1 MERVR
6 NYIKLMR
13 LKHCVKNILILLPLV
28 FSGEFFQ
35 YGKLL
40 SSALGFL
47 AFSFLASAVYILNDI
62 QDVEKDR
69 LHPKKKFRPIAS
81 GKVSEK
87 QGRVLSVVAMI
98 GAITLNFLATTNYVS
113 FIFLGIYLVMNI
125 FYSKGLKN
133 VPLLDIVVLASG
145 FLLRL
150 IYGGIVT
157 NIHISNWLYLTVI
170 TASFYMGLGKR
181 RNELGKSG
189 NQINTRKVLKYYNYA
204 FLDKNMYMCLGLTNA
219 FYALWVIGT
228 QKEVMIWT
236 VPMVMVLGMKYSL
249 NIERDSDG
257 DPVEVI
263 LQDKVLWLLGI
274 LYSALVIGAI
284 YLE

>member
-87 QGRVLSVVAMI
+87 QGKVLSVVAMI

-157 NIHISNWLYLTVI
+157 DIHISNWLYLTVI

-181 RNELGKSG
+181 RNELGKNG

-284 YLE
+284 YLV

>member
-40 SSALGFL
+40 SSVLGFL
-47 AFSFLASAVYILNDI
+47 VFSFLASAVYILNDI

-87 QGRVLSVVAMI
+87 QGKVLSVVAMI

-125 FYSKGLKN
+125 CYSKGLKN

-157 NIHISNWLYLTVI
+157 DIHISNWLYLTVI

-236 VPMVMVLGMKYSL
+236 VPIVMVLGMKYSL

-284 YLE
+284 YLV

>member
-1 MERVR
+1 
-6 NYIKLMR
+6 MR

-87 QGRVLSVVAMI
+87 QGKVLSVVAMI

-284 YLE
+284 YLV

>member
-40 SSALGFL
+40 SSVLGFL

-87 QGRVLSVVAMI
+87 QGKVLSVVAMI

-274 LYSALVIGAI
+274 LYSALVIGVI
-284 YLE
+284 YLV

>member
-87 QGRVLSVVAMI
+87 QGKVLSVIAMI

-157 NIHISNWLYLTVI
+157 DIHISNWLYLTVI

-284 YLE
+284 YLV

>member
-40 SSALGFL
+40 SSVLGFL
-47 AFSFLASAVYILNDI
+47 VFSFLASAVYILNDI

-87 QGRVLSVVAMI
+87 QGKVLSVVAMI

-157 NIHISNWLYLTVI
+157 DIHISNWLYLTVI

-284 YLE
+284 YLV

>member
-1 MERVR
+1 M
-6 NYIKLMR
+6 
-13 LKHCVKNILILLPLV
+13 
-28 FSGEFFQ
+28 
-35 YGKLL
+35 

-87 QGRVLSVVAMI
+87 QGKVLSVVAMI

-284 YLE
+284 YLV

>member
-28 FSGEFFQ
+28 FSGESFQ

-87 QGRVLSVVAMI
+87 QGKVLSVVAMI

-157 NIHISNWLYLTVI
+157 DIHISNWLYLTVI

-284 YLE
+284 YLV

>member
-1 MERVR
+1 MEQVR

-87 QGRVLSVVAMI
+87 QGKVLSVVAMI

-157 NIHISNWLYLTVI
+157 DIHISNWLYLTVI

-284 YLE
+284 YLV

>member
-284 YLE
+284 YLV

>member
-1 MERVR
+1 MEQVR

-87 QGRVLSVVAMI
+87 QGKVLSVVAMI
-98 GAITLNFLATTNYVS
+98 GAITLNFLATTKYVS

-157 NIHISNWLYLTVI
+157 DIHISNWLYLTVI

-284 YLE
+284 YLV

>member
-40 SSALGFL
+40 SSVLGFL

-87 QGRVLSVVAMI
+87 QGKVLSVVAMI

-263 LQDKVLWLLGI
+263 LQDKVLWILGI

-284 YLE
+284 YLV

>member
-6 NYIKLMR
+6 NYIKLIR

-47 AFSFLASAVYILNDI
+47 SFSFLASAVYILNDI

-87 QGRVLSVVAMI
+87 QGKVLSVVAMI

-157 NIHISNWLYLTVI
+157 DIHISNWLYLTVI

-284 YLE
+284 YLV

>member
-1 MERVR
+1 MEQVR

-81 GKVSEK
+81 GKVSKK
-87 QGRVLSVVAMI
+87 QGKVLSVVAMI

-157 NIHISNWLYLTVI
+157 DIHISNWLYLTVI

-284 YLE
+284 YLV

>member
-87 QGRVLSVVAMI
+87 QGKVLSVVAMI

-157 NIHISNWLYLTVI
+157 DIHISNWLYLTVI

-228 QKEVMIWT
+228 QKEVMMWT

-284 YLE
+284 YLV

>member
-35 YGKLL
+35 CGKLL

-87 QGRVLSVVAMI
+87 QGKVLSVVAMI

-157 NIHISNWLYLTVI
+157 DIHISNWLYLTVI

-284 YLE
+284 YLV

>member
-87 QGRVLSVVAMI
+87 QGKVLSVVAMI

-157 NIHISNWLYLTVI
+157 NIHISSWLYLTVI

-284 YLE
+284 YLV

>member
-1 MERVR
+1 
-6 NYIKLMR
+6 MR

-87 QGRVLSVVAMI
+87 QGKVLSVVAMI

-157 NIHISNWLYLTVI
+157 DIHISNWLYLTVI

-284 YLE
+284 YLV

>member
-81 GKVSEK
+81 GKVSKK
-87 QGRVLSVVAMI
+87 QGKVLSVVAMI

-157 NIHISNWLYLTVI
+157 DIHISNWLYLTVI

-284 YLE
+284 YLV

>member
-47 AFSFLASAVYILNDI
+47 AFSFLASVVYILNDI

-87 QGRVLSVVAMI
+87 QGKVLSVVAMI

-157 NIHISNWLYLTVI
+157 DIHISNWLYLTVI

-284 YLE
+284 YLV

>member
-28 FSGEFFQ
+28 FSGELFQ

-87 QGRVLSVVAMI
+87 QGKVLSVVAMI

-263 LQDKVLWLLGI
+263 LQDKILWLLGI

-284 YLE
+284 YLV

>member
-40 SSALGFL
+40 SSVLGFL

-87 QGRVLSVVAMI
+87 QGKVLSVVAMI

-157 NIHISNWLYLTVI
+157 DIHISNWLYLTVI

-284 YLE
+284 YLV

>member
-1 MERVR
+1 MEQVR

-87 QGRVLSVVAMI
+87 QGKVLSVVAMI

-284 YLE
+284 YLV

>member
-47 AFSFLASAVYILNDI
+47 VFSFLASAVYILNDI

-87 QGRVLSVVAMI
+87 QGKVLSVVAMI

-157 NIHISNWLYLTVI
+157 DIHISNWLYLTVI

-284 YLE
+284 YLV

>member
-13 LKHCVKNILILLPLV
+13 LKHCVKNILILFPLV

-87 QGRVLSVVAMI
+87 QGKVLSVVAMI

-157 NIHISNWLYLTVI
+157 DIHISNWLYLTVI

-284 YLE
+284 YLV

>member
-40 SSALGFL
+40 SSVLGFL

-87 QGRVLSVVAMI
+87 QGKVLSVVAMI

-284 YLE
+284 YLV

>member
-87 QGRVLSVVAMI
+87 QGKVLSVVAMI

-157 NIHISNWLYLTVI
+157 DIHISNWLYLTVI

-263 LQDKVLWLLGI
+263 LQDKVL
-274 LYSALVIGAI
+274 
-284 YLE
+284 

>member
-87 QGRVLSVVAMI
+87 QGKVLSVVAMI

-263 LQDKVLWLLGI
+263 LQDKVLWILGI

-284 YLE
+284 YLV

>member
-1 MERVR
+1 
-6 NYIKLMR
+6 MR

-40 SSALGFL
+40 SSVLGFL

-87 QGRVLSVVAMI
+87 QGKVLSVVAMI

-284 YLE
+284 YLV

>member
-87 QGRVLSVVAMI
+87 QGKVLSVVAMI

-157 NIHISNWLYLTVI
+157 DIHISNWLYLTVI

-257 DPVEVI
+257 DPMEVI

-284 YLE
+284 YLV

>member
-87 QGRVLSVVAMI
+87 QGKVVSVVAMI

-157 NIHISNWLYLTVI
+157 DIHISNWLYLTVI

-284 YLE
+284 YLV

>member
-87 QGRVLSVVAMI
+87 QGKVLSVVAMI

-157 NIHISNWLYLTVI
+157 DIHISNWLYLTVI

-284 YLE
+284 YLV

>member
-87 QGRVLSVVAMI
+87 QGKVLSVVAMI

-157 NIHISNWLYLTVI
+157 DIHISNWLYLTVI

-263 LQDKVLWLLGI
+263 LQDKILWLLGI

-284 YLE
+284 YLV

>member
-6 NYIKLMR
+6 NYIKLIR

-87 QGRVLSVVAMI
+87 QGKVLSVVAMI

-157 NIHISNWLYLTVI
+157 DIHISNWLYLTVI

-284 YLE
+284 YLV

>member
-87 QGRVLSVVAMI
+87 QGKVLSVVAMI

-263 LQDKVLWLLGI
+263 LQDKILWLLGI

-284 YLE
+284 YLV

>member
-40 SSALGFL
+40 SSVLGFL
-47 AFSFLASAVYILNDI
+47 VFSFLASAVYILNDI

-87 QGRVLSVVAMI
+87 QGKVLSVVAMI

-157 NIHISNWLYLTVI
+157 DIHISNWLYLTVI

-236 VPMVMVLGMKYSL
+236 VPIVMVLGMKYSL

-284 YLE
+284 YLV